1 MQGIFEV
8 FGLVKYL
15 YQVIFNKLDSIVFN
29 VNGINVS
36 YLELLLSII
45 FMGMIISIFWKGAKG

>member
-8 FGLVKYL
+8 FGLIEYL
-15 YQVIFNKLDSIVFN
+15 YQVIFNKLDAIVFN